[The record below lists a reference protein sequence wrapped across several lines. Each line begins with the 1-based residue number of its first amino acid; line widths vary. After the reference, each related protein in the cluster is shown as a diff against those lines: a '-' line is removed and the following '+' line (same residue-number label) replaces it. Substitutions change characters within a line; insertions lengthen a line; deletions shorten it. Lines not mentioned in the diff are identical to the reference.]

1 MTARKPKRAKGLG
14 LTDEQ
19 YHERLAA
26 QGGGCAICGAQPKTR
41 RLDCDHDHATM
52 DLRGLLSH
60 RCNRALPTWITADWL
75 RAAACYLD
83 DGPRPDGVPWLTW
96 IRLGGRA

>member
-26 QGGGCAICGAQPKTR
+26 QGGVCAINGCGRAPKTR
-41 RLDCDHDHATM
+41 RLDCDHDHKTGRI
-52 DLRGLLSH
+52 RGLLCV
-60 RCNRALPTWITADWL
+60 RCNQALPTTMTPELL
-75 RAAACYLD
+75 RALADYLEY
-83 DGPRPDGVPWLTW
+83 
-96 IRLGGRA
+96 A